1 MLILNLKFIKTFLH
15 TSVNMQTETYMSGA
29 RAIVRALESEGVDT
43 IFGIPGGATLP
54 LYDALKDSKIRHI
67 LARHEQSASH
77 MADGYAR
84 ASGRVGVCSA
94 TSGPGATNLLTGVAT
109 AYMDSSPV
117 VAITGQVAR
126 PFIGKDAFQELDTV
140 GIYMPAVKYAIQPL
154 SPAEIPRAIKT
165 AFYISSTG
173 RQGPVLV
180 DVPKDVQS
188 ESAEMDFFS
197 EVELKGYEPIH
208 EPDPAKAREAARLI
222 LQAQRP
228 MLLVGGGAIKANVGQ
243 LAVELAELLMA
254 PIASTLMGKGAVP
267 ENHFL
272 SVGPIGMHGTY
283 HANKLITE
291 SDLVIGIG
299 ARFSD
304 RTTMDAGEFERE
316 KMIIGLDIDPT
327 EAKKNLK
334 NELAITGDIRKSLTM
349 ILQFVKGMMPYAEN
363 SPWAKRV
370 KELKDQY
377 DGKVFGEGA
386 VSPLIIRKVR
396 EHLAEHDIVTTEVGQ
411 TQAWAELFYKALQ
424 PRTFITSGGLGTM
437 GFGFPA
443 AIGAKVAKFSSN
455 VVDLAGDGSFLMT
468 SNSLATSVKEGIPVT
483 VIIFNNSTLGMIAQW
498 QRMVYSNRIV
508 ASWLGESPDFA
519 YLAKAYGA
527 EGRKVN
533 GPEDFDR
540 AFKEALN
547 SEVTTV
553 IDVPIPPEEN
563 VFPFVPSGKSLREM
577 IV

>member
-1 MLILNLKFIKTFLH
+1 
-15 TSVNMQTETYMSGA
+15 MQTDSYMSGA
-29 RAIVRALESEGVDT
+29 RAIVRALENEGVDV

-54 LYDALKDSKIRHI
+54 LYDELKDGKIRHI

-109 AYMDSSPV
+109 AYMDSSPI
-117 VAITGQVAR
+117 VAITGQVAK
-126 PFIGKDAFQELDTV
+126 PFIGKDAFQEIDTV
-140 GIYMPAVKYAIQPL
+140 GVYMPVVKYAIQPL
-154 SPAEIPRAIKT
+154 TPKEIPESIKM
-165 AFYISSTG
+165 AFFISSTG

-180 DVPKDVQS
+180 DVPKDVQAGS
-188 ESAEMDFFS
+188 DEMDFS
-197 EVELKGYEPIH
+197 SNVKLKGYETSFK
-208 EPDPAKAREAARLI
+208 PDPSRAREAAKLI

-228 MLLVGGGAIKANVGQ
+228 IILVGGGAIKANAGSMV
-243 LAVELAELLMA
+243 VELAEILMA

-267 ENHFL
+267 ETHFL

-283 HANKLITE
+283 HANRLITE

-304 RTTMDAGEFERE
+304 RTTMDTGEFERE

-334 NELAITGDIRKSLTM
+334 NELAVTGDVKESLAM
-349 ILQFVKGMMPYAEN
+349 ILQFVKSMMPYSEN
-363 SPWAKRV
+363 SPWTRRV
-370 KELKDQY
+370 KELKDQF
-377 DGKVFGEGA
+377 DGKVFGEKA
-386 VSPLIIRKVR
+386 VSPLIIKEVR
-396 EHLAEHDIVTTEVGQ
+396 GQLADHDIVTTEVGQ
-411 TQAWAELFYKALQ
+411 TQAWAELFYKALK

-443 AIGAKVAKFSSN
+443 AIGAKVAKFGSN
-455 VVDLAGDGSFLMT
+455 VVDLAGDGSFQMT
-468 SNSLATSVKEGIPVT
+468 SNSLATSVKEGIPVI

-498 QRMVYSNRIV
+498 QRMVYGNRIV
-508 ASWLGESPDFA
+508 ASWLGESPDFS

-527 EGRKVN
+527 EGVKVN
-533 GPEDFDR
+533 GAEDFGR
-540 AFKEALN
+540 AFKEALSN
-547 SEVTTV
+547 EITTV

>member
-1 MLILNLKFIKTFLH
+1 MH
-15 TSVNMQTETYMSGA
+15 TDEDGNYMSGA
-29 RAIVRALESEGVDT
+29 RAIVRSLEKEGVDV

-54 LYDALKDSKIRHI
+54 FYDALKDSKIRHI

-117 VAITGQVAR
+117 VAITGQVAK
-126 PFIGKDAFQELDTV
+126 PFIGKDAFQEIDTV
-140 GIYMPAVKYAIQPL
+140 GVYMPVVKYSLQPL
-154 SPAEIPRAIKT
+154 SPREIPEAIKK
-165 AFYISSTG
+165 AFFISSTG

-180 DVPKDVQS
+180 DVPKDVQVES
-188 ESAEMDFFS
+188 EKMIFPESVS
-197 EVELKGYEPIH
+197 LKGYEPYYK
-208 EPDPAKAREAARLI
+208 PDPAKVREAAKLI
-222 LQAQRP
+222 LQSQRP
-228 MLLVGGGAIKANVGQ
+228 IILVGGGAIKANVGPI
-243 LAVELAELLMA
+243 AVELAETLMA

-272 SVGPIGMHGTY
+272 SVGPIGMHGTF

-291 SDLVIGIG
+291 SDLVIGVG

-304 RTTMDAGEFERE
+304 RSTMDVNEFEKE

-334 NELAITGDIRKSLTM
+334 NELAVIGDVNESLRM
-349 ILQFVKGMMPYAEN
+349 LVEFVKSMMPYAEN
-363 SPWAKRV
+363 SPWTKRV
-370 KELKDQY
+370 KELKDQFE
-377 DGKVFGEGA
+377 GKVFGGQA
-386 VSPLIIRKVR
+386 VSPFIIKKVR
-396 EHLAEHDIVTTEVGQ
+396 EQLAEHDIVTTEVGQ
-411 TQAWAELFYKALQ
+411 TQAWAELFYKALR
-424 PRTFITSGGLGTM
+424 PRTFLTSGGLGTM

-443 AIGAKVAKFSSN
+443 AIGAKVAKFESN

-468 SNSLATSVKEGIPVT
+468 ANSLATSVKEGIPVI
-483 VIIFNNSTLGMIAQW
+483 VVIFNNSTLGMIAQW
-498 QRMVYSNRIV
+498 QRMVYDNRMV
-508 ASWLGESPDFA
+508 ASWLGESPDFSQ
-519 YLAKAYGA
+519 LAKAFGA
-527 EGRKVN
+527 EGRRVN
-533 GPEDFDR
+533 GTEDFEM
-540 AFKEALN
+540 AFKEALSN
-547 SEVTTV
+547 EVTTV

-563 VFPFVPSGKSLREM
+563 VLPFVPSGKSLREM

>member
-1 MLILNLKFIKTFLH
+1 
-15 TSVNMQTETYMSGA
+15 MQTETYMSGA